1 MYEGPQQEE
10 ADRQT
15 WSKTPRRETWDLR
28 LHLRLAQNY
37 TIAQQ
42 YKEAIEQYLLRR
54 SSRHST
60 RSSCTVWPR
69 SISTSRMLTLRGGQS
84 ITS

>member
-15 WSKTPRRETWDLR
+15 WSQTPRRETWDLR

-42 YKEAIEQYLLRR
+42 
-54 SSRHST
+54 
-60 RSSCTVWPR
+60 
-69 SISTSRMLTLRGGQS
+69 
-84 ITS
+84 